1 MMFSAS
7 NGYVCHVSASF
18 PPQVWQQFF
27 VSFFTYEK
35 KNIEAQRSF
44 SLFCLDAL
52 ILWQVENWGGLALPP
67 KKRGESYYG
76 KPYPELEL
84 RLQNNFESKLK
95 PLTNGGSTELKPK
108 RMGKISISLNNTCAF
123 DALVHLF
130 ATSYC
135 DCKTFRQFV
144 DANDSPLLN
153 LAKHISC
160 KGVQAEAYKMRAE
173 MLYNNLSE
181 DCREMAFGIVN
192 VNCAHTPSFIALKLK
207 TPASIIDI
215 RVCSSRYC
223 PYVTSGERIP
233 VLSARPEI
241 LLKNGIQ
248 SLQEAI
254 EANDSP
260 DISDCSKHSA
270 PQSYLLSQNNLSMSR
285 TCQLILH
292 TRSMSCVLVRCATLN
307 SLSNSYLYRWW
318 AIRKLL

>member
-1 MMFSAS
+1 
-7 NGYVCHVSASF
+7 
-18 PPQVWQQFF
+18 
-27 VSFFTYEK
+27 
-35 KNIEAQRSF
+35 
-44 SLFCLDAL
+44 
-52 ILWQVENWGGLALPP
+52 
-67 KKRGESYYG
+67 
-76 KPYPELEL
+76 
-84 RLQNNFESKLK
+84 
-95 PLTNGGSTELKPK
+95 
-108 RMGKISISLNNTCAF
+108 MGKISISLNNTCAF

-260 DISDCSKHSA
+260 DISDCSKPFSPSELPTVPKQPEYVKNLPIDPTYSKYVLCAGQVRHTKQ
-270 PQSYLLSQNNLSMSR
+270 PQQF
-285 TCQLILH
+285 
-292 TRSMSCVLVRCATLN
+292 VLVSVMGNQETVINKNDLSSYERPVKCRLEEIPTNIMIRNVLYHLRGVIAFDAPNIQRAAKFTDVPLGHYTSYCRRLGGKWDLFDDTKSKQEPVKSCTEAKIDTL
-307 SLSNSYLYRWW
+307 LYT
-318 AIRKLL
+318 KQ